1 MLRLAALL
9 FFESVNLLWHYHAYD
24 LHFVCDFELPEL
36 TPWAGDPSHAP
47 DVSIFTGAQLTCDF
61 VERAAAQGE
70 TMEWDVQ
77 RSRLLFQLARFTV
90 SDGCH
95 ILIEPVEGYTASS
108 WRLPLLGS
116 VLAILLEQRGLFALH
131 AGALVFGHS
140 AAAFVGDKGQGKSTL
155 NAALSV
161 AGFPLLSDDVVG
173 LQMSDDSL
181 APVALSGFSQV
192 KLAPTAVQQVT
203 GTDAMRWAAVA
214 PELDDMD
221 KCSFEAPLASKPQP
235 LRALFLLHW
244 TDLDENEANAD
255 ATIEANADATI
266 EANADATIEANADA
280 TIEANA
286 DATIEANADAT
297 IEANADA
304 TIEANADA
312 DSMDAVT
319 LRRLNVQEALAQ
331 LIPHSFGAR
340 FGATYLQ
347 GERRKTHFLSCAR
360 LAGSCAVWK
369 LTRPRDLALLP
380 ATIAQIARVM
390 AEIDTDDDSAPTSP

>member
-1 MLRLAALL
+1 M
-9 FFESVNLLWHYHAYD
+9 NLLWHYHAYG

-36 TPWAGDPSHAP
+36 TPWAGDAAHAP
-47 DVSIFTGAQLTCDF
+47 DVSIVTGAQLTPDF

-70 TMEWDVQ
+70 TMEWEAQ

-131 AGALVFGHS
+131 AGALVFGRS

-173 LQMSDDSL
+173 LQMSADSP

-192 KLAPTAVQQVT
+192 KLAPAAVQRVT
-203 GTDAMRWAAVA
+203 GTDATRWAAVA

-221 KCSFEAPLASKPQP
+221 KCSFEAPLASKAYP

-244 TDLDENEANAD
+244 ADDESEAD
-255 ATIEANADATI
+255 AEAPIE
-266 EANADATIEANADA
+266 
-280 TIEANA
+280 
-286 DATIEANADAT
+286 
-297 IEANADA
+297 
-304 TIEANADA
+304 ADA
-312 DSMDAVT
+312 DADAAGTVT
-319 LRRLNVQEALAQ
+319 LQQLKVQEALAQ

-340 FGATYLQ
+340 FGADYLQ
-347 GERRKTHFLSCAR
+347 GERRKTHFLGCAR

-390 AEIDTDDDSAPTSP
+390 AEIEGAEDSAPTSP